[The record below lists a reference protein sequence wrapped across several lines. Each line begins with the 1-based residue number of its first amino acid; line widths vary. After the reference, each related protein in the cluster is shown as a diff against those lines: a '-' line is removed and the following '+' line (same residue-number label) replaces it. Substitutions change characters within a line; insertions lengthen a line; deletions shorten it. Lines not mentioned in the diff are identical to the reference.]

1 MVKFREMCGA
11 AAVAMVV
18 MGLGAAPMQAQAQ
31 TPQMTQNIDIPAGP
45 LGNAIAQL
53 GRKVGVMIAFDPA
66 LLRGQSTAGLRGAYT
81 PAQALERLL
90 QGSGAEARPDG
101 HGGFTLVRRAA
112 RATRKPASVHPAPR
126 TPEKMEPAQSD
137 DIVVTAIG
145 TKTNTPLRETPQSI
159 SVVSMEQARERS
171 ILSVGDAVTYS
182 AGVFANTKGVTY
194 GGDALAI
201 RGFGNDGTT
210 GTATNSYID
219 GLRLSGTGYA
229 SGALDPY
236 LYEQVEVVKGPT
248 SVLFGQSTPGGLI
261 NMVSKRPQSKAGGEI
276 LLRYG
281 TFDRK
286 QVAGDITGPLTQD
299 DRLLYR
305 LSGTY
310 FDTNGMTAFSN
321 RKRVMVAPSLT
332 WKPGER
338 TTLTLLTHYQKDNF
352 KGSTLNWLPTIGTI
366 IANPYGNIAAN
377 LFTGDPNYQGWR
389 REVASAGY
397 QLEHRFSDAITF
409 NQNFRYTNNR
419 LNNQNIYIAAL
430 AADLRTATRQAFGLN
445 EKSDDFTI
453 DNRATLKFDTGAV
466 AHQVLVGLD
475 AQSFQYSTVREF
487 VTAPTLDLFAP
498 VYYQTIPA
506 RAPFRNQKY
515 NNRQIGLYAQDQ
527 IAYEGW
533 RLLVGLRQDWT
544 RYRLTSYLPTGA
556 TDNSNAALTKRA
568 ALLHNFDNGLAPY
581 FSYAESFTPQYGSD
595 YSGKSFDPEMGRQYE
610 IGIKFQPRGSQ
621 SFVTAAIFDLRRKNY
636 LTADRDHSLYFVQ
649 IGEVRMRGLEL
660 EGHVKLPAGFN
671 AIGAYTLLDSRV
683 TNSNDTVSG
692 IDPADLTVKTRAQ
705 QGLRLMAVPMHNAS
719 LWLKYANPMGVTLA
733 GGLRYTSETFGDAA
747 NYSRVPAFTLV
758 DASLRFDL
766 GAWRPGL
773 KGLELSAK
781 ASNLFDKRYIA
792 SCVGTNRCY
801 YGEGRH
807 VIVDLAWRW

>member
-1 MVKFREMCGA
+1 MKFKGMCGA
-11 AAVAMVV
+11 AVVAILMAGIGGFA
-18 MGLGAAPMQAQAQ
+18 MPAEAQTAQAARA
-31 TPQMTQNIDIPAGP
+31 MDIPAGS

-53 GRKVGVMIAFDPA
+53 GRKAGVMIVFDPA
-66 LLRGQSTAGLRGAYT
+66 LVRGKRSAGLRGTYT
-81 PAQALERLL
+81 PAQALDRLL
-90 QGSGAEARPDG
+90 AGSGVEAHPDRN
-101 HGGFTLVRRAA
+101 GGFALVRRAIISKKS
-112 RATRKPASVHPAPR
+112 TTSAPMAVR
-126 TPEKMEPAQSD
+126 EELSQID
-137 DIVVTAIG
+137 EIVVTGIG
-145 TKTNTPLRETPQSI
+145 TKTDTPLRETPQAI

-171 ILSVGDAVTYS
+171 ILSVGDAMTYS
-182 AGVFANTKGVTY
+182 AGVFANTKGTTY

-261 NMVSKRPQSKAGGEI
+261 NMVSKHPRSTAGGEI

-281 TFDRK
+281 TYDRK
-286 QVAGDITGPLTQD
+286 QLAADVTGPLTQD
-299 DRLLYR
+299 ESLLYR

-310 FDTNGMTAFSN
+310 FDTDGMTAFSN

-332 WKPGER
+332 WKPGDK
-338 TTLTLLTHYQKDNF
+338 TSLTLLTHYQKDNF

-366 IANPYGNIAAN
+366 IANPNGRISRD

-397 QLEHRFSDAITF
+397 QFEHRFSDTIKF
-409 NQNFRYTNNR
+409 NQNFRYTSNK
-419 LNNQNIYIAAL
+419 LDNQNIYIGSLTAN
-430 AADLRTATRQAFGLN
+430 LRTATRQAFGLN

-453 DNRATLKFDTGAV
+453 DNRVAVKFGTGAI

-475 AQSFQYSTVREF
+475 AQSFKYSTVREF
-487 VTAPTLDLFAP
+487 VTAPTIDVFAP

-506 RAPFRNQKY
+506 RAPFRNQRF
-515 NNRQIGLYAQDQ
+515 NNSQIGLYAQDQ

-533 RLLVGLRQDWT
+533 RLLLGLRQDWT
-544 RYRLTSYLPTGA
+544 KAKITSYLPVGA
-556 TDNSNAALTKRA
+556 QDNRNSALTKRA
-568 ALLHNFDNGLAPY
+568 ALLYDFDNGLAPY

-595 YSGKSFDPEMGRQYE
+595 YSGKTFDPEKGRQYE
-610 IGIKFQPRGSQ
+610 LGVKFQPRGSQ

-636 LTADRDHSLYFVQ
+636 LTADRDHTLFYLQ

-660 EGHVKLPAGFN
+660 EGNVKLPDGFSV
-671 AIGAYTLLDSRV
+671 IGAYTLLDSRV
-683 TNSNDTVSG
+683 TNSGDTVSG
-692 IDPADLTVKTRAQ
+692 IDPADLTVKARAQ
-705 QGLRLMAVPMHNAS
+705 QGLRLMAVPRHNAS
-719 LWLKYANPMGVTLA
+719 LWINYANPLGIALGGGV
-733 GGLRYTSETFGDAA
+733 RYSSMTFGDTA

-758 DASLRFDL
+758 DASVRFDL
-766 GAWRPGL
+766 GTWLPEL

-781 ASNLFDKRYIA
+781 ANNLFDKRYVA
-792 SCVGTNRCY
+792 SCIGTNRCY
-801 YGEGRH
+801 YGEGRN